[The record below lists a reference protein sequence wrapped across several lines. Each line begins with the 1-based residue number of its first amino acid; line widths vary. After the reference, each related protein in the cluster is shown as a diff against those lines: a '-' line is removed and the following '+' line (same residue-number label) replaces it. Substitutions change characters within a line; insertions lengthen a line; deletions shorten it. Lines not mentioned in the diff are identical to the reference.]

1 MAIKVI
7 VPNKNYT
14 AVYHGEQFTKGVAI
28 FEDEDKGRLIAG
40 RLGYKVEPVEAEEI
54 PVEIQVA
61 EVIEVAEEIPVEVP
75 EIQEEPVAEEP
86 VVEKPKRT
94 RRKKAEAEA

>member
-1 MAIKVI
+1 MAVKVI

-14 AVYHGEQFTKGVAI
+14 AVYHGVQFTKGVAV

-54 PVEIQVA
+54 QVA

-75 EIQEEPVAEEP
+75 EIPVETEEPVA
-86 VVEKPKRT
+86 EKPKRT
-94 RRKKAEAEA
+94 RRKKAEAES